1 MKNIGEYVIVDQNIS
16 KGAFATIHKG
26 YHKYTNLPVAIKEL
40 RVNNVTHLKPYVI
53 RELEI
58 HKKLSHPNIVKL
70 YDIITNT
77 NDNIIYLIMEYCEYG
92 DLQKFQKT
100 RPLTEK
106 YIQCYMLQLRDALKY
121 LVENNIVHRDLKPQN
136 ILLSDPTTIKITDFG
151 LARQIENDTPIYTDK
166 NNQYPEVEED
176 LFSTYCGSPM
186 YMSPE
191 VLNKNNYGS
200 KSDLWSVGIILY
212 EMITGHTP
220 YKAKNV
226 NQLKRM
232 INEPINLDS
241 INKDVVSSACYDLL
255 VKLLNREKTNRISWN
270 EFFCHKWF
278 SHNLVLEY
286 ENKLIE
292 CPLDNDLLKLHEPI
306 FRAEHIIR
314 SNSISGS
321 NLKFSSKLKSNK
333 LLIDDNVET
342 KYESVILTPEKAQP
356 PINYNNIHI
365 QNSIEKHD
373 HQAKQD
379 KLDHLEKQE
388 RQDKQ
393 EKLEKKHSKLL
404 SQFTFSLKSSQFSDD
419 SRNGSD
425 IQQEI
430 NLSDLKQ
437 DDIPF
442 YQNIPLSKP
451 IDIVRHNSYNRP
463 RQISSSSSSNTPG
476 SANTNNIGFS
486 PKSLKQAVTHSF
498 KFLKETYDYL
508 NSDNKSI

>member
-1 MKNIGEYVIVDQNIS
+1 MKHIGEYVIVDQNIS

-26 YHKYTNLPVAIKEL
+26 YHKYTNQPVAIKEL

-53 RELEI
+53 RELKI

-151 LARQIENDTPIYTDK
+151 LARQIETDTPLHSNKTTE
-166 NNQYPEVEED
+166 YPEVEED

-226 NQLKRM
+226 DQLKRM
-232 INEPINLDS
+232 INEPINLES
-241 INKDVVSSACYDLL
+241 INKDVVSFACYDLL

-270 EFFCHKWF
+270 EFFCHEWF
-278 SHNLVLEY
+278 SRNMFLEY

-292 CPLDNDLLKLHEPI
+292 CPLDNDLLKLQEPI
-306 FRAEHIIR
+306 FRTEPIISR

-321 NLKFSSKLKSNK
+321 NLKFSSKLKINK
-333 LLIDDNVET
+333 LLIDDNIET
-342 KYESVILTPEKAQP
+342 KYESVILTPEKLQP
-356 PINYNNIHI
+356 PIETNNFL
-365 QNSIEKHD
+365 QPNSPKC
-373 HQAKQD
+373 
-379 KLDHLEKQE
+379 E
-388 RQDKQ
+388 RTEITERTERTD
-393 EKLEKKHSKLL
+393 KKHSKLL
-404 SQFTFSLKSSQFSDD
+404 SQFTFTLKSSQFSDD

-437 DDIPF
+437 DDLPS
-442 YQNIPLSKP
+442 YQNIQLSKP
-451 IDIVRHNSYNRP
+451 IDIVRNNSYNRP

-476 SANTNNIGFS
+476 SANMNNIGFS
-486 PKSLKQAVTHSF
+486 TKSLNQAVTHSF